1 MDNGYRTLRSLTV
14 ATMQTKFT
22 ADMAK
27 TMTPAQVVAFWKARQ
42 IERRDTGQDHYTSLV
57 NAANGQV
64 VTTLE

>member
-1 MDNGYRTLRSLTV
+1 
-14 ATMQTKFT
+14 MQTKFT

-27 TMTPAQVVAFWKARQ
+27 TMTPAQVIAFWKARQ